1 MIRLSKDYYVS
12 HKNGYYQIHKV
23 SIKGKDS
30 KQAGEES
37 LSMKTYPDILSA
49 WESLKE
55 KGEDGSKALT
65 CMEQAKI
72 DCDEAERVKFVGE
85 LAKKKAKRAE
95 QIN

>member
-23 SIKGKDS
+23 TIKGEKS
-30 KQAGEES
+30 KQAGEEA

-55 KGEDGSKALT
+55 AGEDGSKALVA
-65 CMEQAKI
+65 MEQAKI
-72 DCDEAERVKFVGE
+72 NYDEAERVKFAGE
-85 LAKKKAKRAE
+85 LAKKKVKKAE
-95 QIN
+95 QAN